1 MRSVPHRTRPH
12 HRWIFTPIF
21 LAVMLTANLYFGV
34 LHGELSKVD
43 LAAFGVS
50 LNSLEQGEW
59 LRLITGS
66 FISHDADMLVRQ
78 LMLAAFAIGWFEW
91 RNGAL
96 RTFVMFFALDV
107 FGTLFLMFGL
117 IVFIGRLNFSDFAG
131 LPNTYDVGMSAG
143 GFGLIGASLY
153 YLSWRKW
160 AMTAGVMTLVLK
172 AALFPEPIADL
183 AHLMMLPTG
192 FLAEALVSRALVKFA
207 G

>member
-1 MRSVPHRTRPH
+1 MRSVAHRTRPH

-117 IVFIGRLNFSDFAG
+117 IG
-131 LPNTYDVGMSAG
+131 
-143 GFGLIGASLY
+143 
-153 YLSWRKW
+153 
-160 AMTAGVMTLVLK
+160 
-172 AALFPEPIADL
+172 
-183 AHLMMLPTG
+183 
-192 FLAEALVSRALVKFA
+192 
-207 G
+207 